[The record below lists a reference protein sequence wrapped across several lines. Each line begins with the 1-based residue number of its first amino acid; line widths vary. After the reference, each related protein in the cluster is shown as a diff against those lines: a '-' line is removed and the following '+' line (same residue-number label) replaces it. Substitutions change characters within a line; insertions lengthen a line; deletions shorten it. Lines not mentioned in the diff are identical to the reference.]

1 MASIVSAGTTSATA
15 LNMSADTSGVLQ
27 LASNNGTVALTVT
40 TSQNVGIA
48 NVNPSFPLDV
58 NGASQFSGYSRITA
72 QGGVQRLLIG
82 NQDSLGTNKPNVI
95 SCANS
100 TFNIGYGD
108 SWSGNG
114 GTITPLFQM
123 NSSGTNNDFNAVLTG
138 GTTLYPAF
146 FPRSFVSVNQQG
158 SQTILTS
165 GNVSSISDQGTG
177 LTLVNMT
184 TAMPSIEYTVANGIS
199 GSGVI
204 SGVTLEINRN
214 SSSSYQLRSLSSS
227 TVVAYDM
234 NYVTGIVIR

>member
-1 MASIVSAGTTSATA
+1 MASIISAGTTSATA

-27 LASNNGTVALTVT
+27 LASNNGTVAVTVT
-40 TSQNVGIA
+40 TAQNVGIA

-72 QGGVQRLLIG
+72 QGGAQRLLIG

-100 TFNIGYGD
+100 SFNIGYGD

-114 GTITPLFQM
+114 GTVTTLFRI
-123 NSSGTNNDFNAVLTG
+123 NSTGTSNDFGTVLEG
-138 GTTLYPAF
+138 GTTLYPAY
-146 FPRSFVSVNQQG
+146 FPRSFVAVNQQG
-158 SQTILTS
+158 TQAILSS
-165 GNVSSISDQGTG
+165 GNVSSITDQGTG
-177 LTLVNMT
+177 LTLVNMN
-184 TAMPSIEYTVANGIS
+184 TALPDINYTVANGIS

-204 SGVTLEINRN
+204 SGVSLEVNRN
-214 SSSSYQLRSLSSS
+214 SASSYQLRALGS
-227 TVVAYDM
+227 TNAVAYDM